1 MRVFGNLTGVP
12 PRRGQVLFP
21 SQILRGLRAQRDDV
35 RGHRDDVVVL
45 PEHGIVP
52 FPDAPLAGRV
62 ERVRRGYVRQPSSR
76 RRELVPGVV
85 EREVALRVL

>member
-1 MRVFGNLTGVP
+1 MASKDLNTGPAAP
-12 PRRGQVLFP
+12 PPGPLP
-21 SQILRGLRAQRDDV
+21 KSHSLSQRDDV

-52 FPDAPLAGRV
+52 LPDPPLAGRV
-62 ERVRRGYVRQPSSR
+62 ERVGRRDVGKPAAR